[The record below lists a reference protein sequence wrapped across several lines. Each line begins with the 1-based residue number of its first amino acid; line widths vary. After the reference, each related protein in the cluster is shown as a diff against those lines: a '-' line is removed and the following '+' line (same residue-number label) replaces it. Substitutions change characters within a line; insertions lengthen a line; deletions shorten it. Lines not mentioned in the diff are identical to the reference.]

1 MDPSRLPAEL
11 FKDQATKRVQIGLL
25 MNAVIESNDIEPSE
39 DKVNELIEEM
49 ASTYEN
55 PQEVRDFYANNAQ
68 QKSQIQAL
76 ALESQVVDKVL
87 ASAKVSQ
94 VEARSEEHTSEL
106 QSRPHLVCRLL
117 LEKKKRNWD

>member
-55 PQEVRDFYANNAQ
+55 PQEVRDFYANNEQ

-87 ASAKVSQ
+87 ASAKV
-94 VEARSEEHTSEL
+94 RSEEHTSEL

-117 LEKKKRNWD
+117 LEK